1 MKSAALTIEAE
12 KTVENIRGDFTAL
25 TIATCGGVGYIP
37 IVPASWGSLAA
48 CGIYFLALTANANLT
63 VWAQGQGFNTAFIE
77 SFRAAFILVFL
88 IGLFLIGMWSAT
100 RVGKLTGIKDPRVV
114 VVDEVVGQFVTFLF
128 VPAQIGWWIIPVGFF
143 AFRLFDIWKL
153 FPADKLEFLPDGL
166 GVMADDVMAGFYAAA
181 LVSIVCTL
189 YLAIIRLF
197 L

>member
-1 MKSAALTIEAE
+1 MRSAVLTIKAAE

-25 TIATCGGVGYIP
+25 AIATCGGIGYIP

-48 CGIYFLALTANANLT
+48 CGIYFLALITAENLSF
-63 VWAQGQGFNTAFIE
+63 WAQSQNFNTAFLE
-77 SFRAAFILVFL
+77 SLRASLIPIFL
-88 IGLFLIGMWSAT
+88 ISLFLIGMWAAT
-100 RVGKLTGIKDPRVV
+100 RTVRLTGIKDPRIVV
-114 VVDEVVGQFVTFLF
+114 IDEVVGQFITFLF

-181 LVSIVCTL
+181 VVSIVCAV
-189 YLAIIRLF
+189 YLAMF
-197 L
+197 